1 MNVIRRSILVSLL
14 LIIPFSLLFSQN
26 KKSDILGT
34 WLNQDEDAQVE
45 MFERNGKIYGK
56 LVWLKN
62 PIDDDTGK
70 AKLDK
75 KNPDDELKK
84 KPLMGLEILKGFTFD
99 GKDEWEGGEIYDPNN
114 GKTYSCYM
122 VFAEKDKL
130 KIRGYIGVSLLG
142 RTTYWTKVK

>member
-1 MNVIRRSILVSLL
+1 MNVVRKSFLVSLL

-26 KKSDILGT
+26 KKSDILGI

-45 MFERNGKIYGK
+45 MFERGGKIYGK

-75 KNPDDELKK
+75 NNPDDELKK

-99 GKDEWEGGEIYDPNN
+99 GKDEWEGGEIYDPKN

-122 VFAEKDKL
+122 AFDEKDKL

-142 RTTYWTKVK
+142 RTTYWTRVK

>member
-1 MNVIRRSILVSLL
+1 MNVIRKSILVSLL
-14 LIIPFSLLFSQN
+14 LMIPFSLLFSQN
-26 KKSDILGT
+26 KKGDILGK
-34 WLNQDEDAQVE
+34 WLNQEEDAQVE

-75 KNPDDELKK
+75 NNPDDELKK

-99 GKDEWEGGEIYDPNN
+99 GKDEWEGGEIYDPKN

-122 VFAEKDKL
+122 AFDEKDKL

-142 RTTYWTKVK
+142 RTTYWTRVK

>member
-1 MNVIRRSILVSLL
+1 MNVIRKSILVSLL
-14 LIIPFSLLFSQN
+14 LMIPFSLLFSQN
-26 KKSDILGT
+26 KKGDILGK
-34 WLNQDEDAQVE
+34 WLNQEEDAQVE

-75 KNPDDELKK
+75 NNPDDELKK

-99 GKDEWEGGEIYDPNN
+99 GDDEWEGGEIYDPNN

-122 VFAEKDKL
+122 TFAEKDKL

-142 RTTYWTKVK
+142 RTTYWTRVE